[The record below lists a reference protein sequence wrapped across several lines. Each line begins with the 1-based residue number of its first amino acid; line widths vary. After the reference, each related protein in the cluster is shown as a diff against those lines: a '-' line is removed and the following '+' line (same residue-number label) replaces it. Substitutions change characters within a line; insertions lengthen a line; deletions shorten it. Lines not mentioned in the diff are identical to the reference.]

1 MKKHLI
7 FKLSVFLV
15 ILVFATTAQAQAEQ
29 PIRAEISLGFDDQ
42 CKYGNWLPIY
52 IELDNPGDDFSGQL
66 GISYSQAVHKFPVE
80 LATNGQK
87 SFSTELY
94 LDVRNVSQEI
104 VFSLYPADP
113 KADEIILQRIPLNCS
128 ATRLVGV
135 LTNTPAAFTIL
146 NALQPANT
154 TDIAFLSAHTIP
166 EHWLGLQAIDIL
178 ILANTNATQLR
189 DEQRSAINTWVQQGG
204 QIIFGGGAEWQHTLA
219 GFDDLLPMEL
229 SGARTAD
236 ISLKIDSASEI
247 FLLEKIILLTGTLN
261 DDAKVLVQDGNT
273 PLVAQQRMGAGTSTL
288 LTFDP
293 NITMLRAWDDLLNF
307 YDHIL
312 ISSPEKEDFA
322 GVRNWNALI
331 DATSRFTGLKL
342 PSTWLVFG
350 LLFIYVISVGPAQ
363 YLILKR
369 LRKLELSWVTIPAIT
384 LVFTVGL
391 ILLGWDLRG
400 SKPRINQ
407 LAVVHHWAGEKEA
420 SLGGY
425 ASIFAPKRDI
435 YQIAVDG
442 DFTPQPFAPHH
453 YYNTPNNEWIFTLH
467 NDSFL
472 AETNVDNA
480 EIMPLALRGSLP
492 SPEIEIDLRL
502 NLNQRNTVL
511 AGTIINHGKF
521 DLDDSVLIYPWGY
534 RNLGRINAG
543 EEVEIEL
550 PANILTNSSTNNAA
564 IYLDDLIATS
574 IYSDHQGYKEYHLL
588 RAVFEEHQMPPVG
601 FMLLGWDKNQVPY
614 ALTLVDHEVDNEA
627 LTAYLISF
635 DVEITT
641 EEERFTIPPV
651 FFNWSIPEDNK
662 FSYNRPDDLRFAY
675 QDSAEIHYQ
684 LSTSITYSNVNEL
697 ILHLDGDSSQRNDFP
712 LEIFLWNF
720 ETEEWEQQEVINW
733 GNSLITNAS
742 PYVSETASEIRI
754 MLNENSN
761 GGGTFTVTSADFSLV
776 VEP

>member
-1 MKKHLI
+1 MKKHLL
-7 FKLSVFLV
+7 FKLSIFLV
-15 ILVFATTAQAQAEQ
+15 ILAFAITAQAQAEQ

-87 SFSTELY
+87 AFSTELY
-94 LDVRNVSQEI
+94 LDIRNVSQEI

-113 KADEIILQRIPLNCS
+113 KADEVILQRIPLNCS

-135 LTNTPAAFTIL
+135 LTDTPAAFTIL
-146 NALQPANT
+146 NALQPAST

-236 ISLKIDSASEI
+236 ISLKINSTSEI
-247 FLLEKIILLTGTLN
+247 FLLEKTILLTGTLN

-273 PLVAQQRMGAGTSTL
+273 PLVVQQGIGAGTSTL
-288 LTFDP
+288 MTFDP
-293 NITMLRAWDDLLNF
+293 NITLLRAWDDLLNF

-369 LRKLELSWVTIPAIT
+369 LKRLELSWVTIPAIT
-384 LVFTVGL
+384 LVFTIGL

-453 YYNTPNNEWIFTLH
+453 YYNTPNNEWTFTLH

-492 SPEIEIDLRL
+492 SPEIEIDLKL
-502 NLNQRNTVL
+502 NLNQRNTFL

-521 DLDDSVLIYPWGY
+521 NLDDSVLIYPWGY

-543 EEVEIEL
+543 EEVEIQI

-601 FMLLGWDKNQVPY
+601 FMLLGWDEKQVPY
-614 ALTLVDHEVDNEA
+614 ALTLVDHEVDSEA
-627 LTAYLISF
+627 LAAYLISF

-662 FSYNRPDDLRFAY
+662 FNYNRPDDLRFAY

-684 LSTSITYSNVNEL
+684 LSTPITYSNVNEL

-720 ETEEWEQQEVINW
+720 ETEEWEKQEVTNW

-742 PYVSETASEIRI
+742 FYVSETASEIRI
-754 MLNENSN
+754 MLNENGN
-761 GGGTFTVTSADFSLV
+761 GGGTFDVTSADFSLV